1 MARSLGCLT
10 ALALLAAM
18 IVAAGCSSDPQCPKM
33 TSVSPTLLFGNE
45 PTAPL
50 ATRLARSPW
59 PATDGPYVAPE
70 ETFFVEYYRDY
81 FGGNAAQEQTNP
93 QRQFRSYR
101 IGATQR

>member
-1 MARSLGCLT
+1 MARSIGCLT

-18 IVAAGCSSDPQCPKM
+18 VIAAGCSSEPQCPRM
-33 TSVSPTLLFGNE
+33 TSVSPTLLLGKE

-59 PATDGPYVAPE
+59 PATVGPIEAPQ
-70 ETFFVEYYRDY
+70 ETFFFEYYRDY
-81 FGGNAAQEQTNP
+81 FGGNENMERNNP

-101 IGATQR
+101 VGSSQR